1 MFSWAE
7 IYWELHE
14 VTKFHVLKRV
24 IKMYIVPPKQVQ
36 QIKST
41 VHVIGDN
48 DGDTLKS
55 TKYKQHNELISLC
68 GRCWSD
74 E

>member
-1 MFSWAE
+1 
-7 IYWELHE
+7 
-14 VTKFHVLKRV
+14 
-24 IKMYIVPPKQVQ
+24 MYIVPPKQVQ